1 MIGRVIGLGLL
12 LGLLLTGPVSAAP
25 GVAELNEAGKAAYTR
40 GDFPAAERLFDRG
53 LAEAPDEPLLHYHR
67 GITLMR
73 LSRWQEA
80 SVAFQTA
87 LRLDPP
93 ADVAAAVRAGLRS
106 LDPLLRRPASAS
118 RQPDETVVTLQRLG
132 GNWFAQVRVNS
143 RMARFLIDTGA
154 STCVIS
160 PDLAAALGIRSD
172 RDTPSV
178 PLQTIS
184 GLTRGRPVK
193 IASLAI
199 GDVETEDVLAV
210 VHPVGSSMDGILGNT
225 FLSRFTVTLEPAR
238 GLLRLSPK

>member
-40 GDFPAAERLFDRG
+40 GDFPAAERLFDRA

-193 IASLAI
+193 IASLGI